1 MDSPLLPNHP
11 RGLSLKVLAL
21 VVAAL
26 VVMTGMLVCL
36 YLDAALPGTLLPHSE
51 LQAAPNAWTGEAWME
66 ATSQVELESDEL
78 RG

>member
-26 VVMTGMLVCL
+26 VVVTVMWVCL
-36 YLDAALPGTLLPHSE
+36 YLDAALPGTLLPHGE
-51 LQAAPNAWTGEAWME
+51 LQAAPKAWTGEAWMG
-66 ATSQVELESDEL
+66 ATSPLAPESGEL

>member
-51 LQAAPNAWTGEAWME
+51 LQAAPKVWTSELWMG
-66 ATSQVELESDEL
+66 AASQVASESGEL